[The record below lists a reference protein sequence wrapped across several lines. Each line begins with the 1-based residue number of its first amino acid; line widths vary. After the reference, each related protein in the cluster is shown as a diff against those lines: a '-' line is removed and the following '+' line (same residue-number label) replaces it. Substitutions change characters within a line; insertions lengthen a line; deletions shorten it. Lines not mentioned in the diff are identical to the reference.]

1 MRRNFVF
8 CGDAVPRC
16 PGNGTYLKD
25 VFGKLGS
32 VLDGGSVLDDSAD
45 KLISAIVE
53 KFFGTQINDFKLR
66 AKINDLLHNL
76 GKYEHCSKIIYYEK
90 AEGEP
95 LLLLPEDFKNKTLAD
110 ALKVNS
116 IEFKNIGEK
125 IREKIPKIP
134 FFGHGPAQ
142 KEKDGDFDNILEF
155 IPDVHGVLPY
165 ASESTSLAPRHF
177 FHKRPLP
184 DFTRSIPSTP
194 RRPHY
199 IVVR

>member
-1 MRRNFVF
+1 M
-8 CGDAVPRC
+8 
-16 PGNGTYLKD
+16 
-25 VFGKLGS
+25 
-32 VLDGGSVLDDSAD
+32 
-45 KLISAIVE
+45 
-53 KFFGTQINDFKLR
+53 
-66 AKINDLLHNL
+66 
-76 GKYEHCSKIIYYEK
+76 
-90 AEGEP
+90 
-95 LLLLPEDFKNKTLAD
+95 LLPEDFKHKTLAD

-125 IREKIPKIP
+125 IREKIPKMP
-134 FFGHGPAQ
+134 FGLGPAQ

-177 FHKRPLP
+177 SHKRPLP

-199 IVVR
+199 SCKVKLHTSLPVLPRSVTNVQEPQIHCRG